1 VPQAVISYAIQ
12 PKTRADE
19 DKLMSSLSR
28 IREEDPTVL
37 SRRDEE
43 TKEFLLSGTGQV
55 HVEITDCP

>member
-1 VPQAVISYAIQ
+1 
-12 PKTRADE
+12 
-19 DKLMSSLSR
+19 MSSLSR